1 MLVKS
6 ILISIGFD
14 FVRYDK
20 IKILF
25 IKLFN
30 KYASHTMIPE
40 KIYVDNLELINGFL
54 KKNIAG
60 DVVECGVWRGGMIAG
75 IASISGKERKY
86 FLFDS
91 FEGLPKANEI
101 DGKAA
106 MDWQKDV
113 NSKIYYDNCTAEQS
127 YAIELM
133 TSLNVNFEIHKGW
146 FDKTLVNLPPS
157 TNIAILRLDADW
169 YDSTMVCLKELYNKV
184 VQNGLIIIDDYY
196 VWDGCSRAVH
206 DFLASINS
214 ISRIYCFN
222 NSISYIIKKD

>member
-6 ILISIGFD
+6 ILRSIGFD

-91 FEGLPKANEI
+91 CLLYT
-101 DGKAA
+101 
-106 MDWQKDV
+106 
-113 NSKIYYDNCTAEQS
+113 SKY
-127 YAIELM
+127 
-133 TSLNVNFEIHKGW
+133 
-146 FDKTLVNLPPS
+146 
-157 TNIAILRLDADW
+157 
-169 YDSTMVCLKELYNKV
+169 
-184 VQNGLIIIDDYY
+184 
-196 VWDGCSRAVH
+196 
-206 DFLASINS
+206 
-214 ISRIYCFN
+214 
-222 NSISYIIKKD
+222 